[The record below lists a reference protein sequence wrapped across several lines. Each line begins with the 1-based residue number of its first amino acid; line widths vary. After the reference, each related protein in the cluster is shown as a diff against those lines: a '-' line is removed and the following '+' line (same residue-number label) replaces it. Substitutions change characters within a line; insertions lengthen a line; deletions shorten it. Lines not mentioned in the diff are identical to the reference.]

1 MSTNYFSELL
11 RNIRGM
17 SMQQHIHA
25 FVIDK
30 AKSLLLTTNLS
41 ISEIAY
47 QLGFED
53 PGYFNRL
60 FKNKTG
66 QTPLEFRNMN

>member
-1 MSTNYFSELL
+1 MSTNYLSELL
-11 RNIRGM
+11 RNITGM
-17 SMQQHIHA
+17 STQQHIHA
-25 FVIDK
+25 FIIDR
-30 AKSLLLTTNLS
+30 AKVLLTTGLS

-47 QLGFED
+47 QLGFEY

-66 QTPLEFRNMN
+66 RTPVEFRNMN